1 VEVDE
6 RSGRSRS
13 LRTDENVEKVVQN
26 LVNSDRRLSINQTFY
41 IEILK
46 LLREAVR
53 RKRLGLWPND
63 GFSTMTMLQLPGRS
77 L

>member
-63 GFSTMTMLQLPGRS
+63 GFSTMTMLQLPRRS